1 MELFYILVTIFAITS
16 IVVNLYI
23 IVYEVQERY
32 KWYFLL
38 STSLGIFFGF
48 YRLYTIFIGRRK

>member
-1 MELFYILVTIFAITS
+1 MELFYILVTIFAIAS
-16 IVVNLYI
+16 IAVNVYI

-32 KWYFLL
+32 KWYFIL

-48 YRLYTIFIGRRK
+48 YRLYTIFVIRKK